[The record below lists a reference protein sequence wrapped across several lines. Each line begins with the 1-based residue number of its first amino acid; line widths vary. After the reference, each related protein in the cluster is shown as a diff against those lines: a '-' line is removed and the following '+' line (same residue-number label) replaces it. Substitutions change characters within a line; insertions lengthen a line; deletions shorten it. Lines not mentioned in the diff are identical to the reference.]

1 MLGLSEV
8 ISNEKM
14 NAWWSPQADLL
25 RTQVSI
31 LELDYFYTR
40 ILVKHKG
47 EFDVKCIACFQEDVN
62 IVKIRIKSHETVC
75 AFLKI
80 QMILSQFF
88 FPFFLAKKYN
98 QFLKTIGSEILKCL

>member
-1 MLGLSEV
+1 MKPTGGPAENTSV
-8 ISNEKM
+8 YFRIR
-14 NAWWSPQADLL
+14 LL
-25 RTQVSI
+25 
-31 LELDYFYTR
+31 YTR